1 MLCVR
6 VPLSRAKPADA
17 SFEKLRAVT
26 DDQPI
31 YPIFV
36 YCASGDRAAA
46 LWMIRRVVR
55 ENWTLA
61 NAEAEAG
68 KAGLTAGTMWNFA
81 HDYIGRQA
89 RVASAR

>member
-1 MLCVR
+1 MSER
-6 VPLSRAKPADA
+6 PSI
-17 SFEKLRAVT
+17 EKSESHPGILV
-26 DDQPI
+26 
-31 YPIFV
+31 
-36 YCASGDRAAA
+36 ASGD
-46 LWMIRRVVR
+46 
-55 ENWTLA
+55 WTLA